1 MLSPTEEN
9 YLKVIFA
16 LSSKNEQAVHTNAI
30 ATELNVAAATATD
43 MCKKLAVKKLVL
55 HKKYKGVL
63 LTKKGYLKACLVIRK
78 HRLWET
84 FLVEKLQFKW
94 DEVHE
99 IAEQLEHVTSEEL
112 INRLEVLLGSPKTD
126 PHGDPI
132 PDKQGYLPPS
142 RSMPL
147 ATVDTHDFHVV
158 RGVADQST
166 KFLQL
171 LNKLNIGI
179 GSRIKIIEK
188 FDFDHSMAIKVDQNK
203 QVHIS
208 ELVAKNIIVK

>member
-9 YLKVIFA
+9 YLKVILA

-30 ATELNVAAATATD
+30 AAELRIAAATATD
-43 MCKKLAVKKLVL
+43 MCKKLAVKKLVS
-55 HKKYKGVL
+55 HEKYKGVL
-63 LTKKGYLKACLVIRK
+63 LTKTGYLKACLIIRK

-84 FLVEKLQFKW
+84 FLVEQLKFKW

-99 IAEQLEHVTSEEL
+99 IAEQLEHIDSEEL
-112 INRLEVLLGSPKTD
+112 VNRLELLLGSPKTD

-132 PDKQGYLPPS
+132 PDKNGYLPPS

-147 ATVDTHDFHVV
+147 AEAATHDVHVV
-158 RGVADQST
+158 RGVADQSS

-179 GSRIKIIEK
+179 GSRIRIMEK
-188 FDFDHSMAIKVDQNK
+188 FDFDQSIAIKVDQQK
-203 QVHIS
+203 TVHIS
-208 ELVAKNIIVK
+208 DQVARNIIVK